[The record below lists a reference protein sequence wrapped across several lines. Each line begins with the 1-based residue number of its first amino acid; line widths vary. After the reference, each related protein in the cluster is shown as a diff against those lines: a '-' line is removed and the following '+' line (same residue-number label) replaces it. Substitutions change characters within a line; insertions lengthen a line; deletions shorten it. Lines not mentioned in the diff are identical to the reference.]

1 MNGSFLLTRSGYLGR
16 FITIFCVCV
25 IFFLW
30 GCGFP
35 ISIFFESLGN
45 GSIAA
50 TFFLMV
56 KGLGRKELKQLPAV
70 PLSIV
75 PGLLFF

>member
-1 MNGSFLLTRSGYLGR
+1 MGLRLSN
-16 FITIFCVCV
+16 ID
-25 IFFLW
+25 
-30 GCGFP
+30 
-35 ISIFFESLGN
+35 FFESLGD

-56 KGLGRKELKQLPAV
+56 RGLGRKELKQLPAV
-70 PLSIV
+70 RLSIV

>member
-1 MNGSFLLTRSGYLGR
+1 MGLRLSN
-16 FITIFCVCV
+16 ID
-25 IFFLW
+25 
-30 GCGFP
+30 
-35 ISIFFESLGN
+35 FFESLGD

-56 KGLGRKELKQLPAV
+56 RGLGRKELIKQLPAV
-70 PLSIV
+70 RLSIV